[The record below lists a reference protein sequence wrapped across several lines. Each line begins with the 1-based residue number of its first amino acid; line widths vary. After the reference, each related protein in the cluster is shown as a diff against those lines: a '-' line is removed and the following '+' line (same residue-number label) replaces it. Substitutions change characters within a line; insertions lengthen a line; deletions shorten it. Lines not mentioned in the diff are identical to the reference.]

1 MSPFGAM
8 TVVAVQGQPGEGQPQ
23 MGPVAWTAGGR
34 AAAGGWRWLSR
45 PAAGAAALP
54 LSLVAA
60 ALNVETGSQNPGSEC
75 WLGHL
80 QQQQQ
85 KWAARLG
92 RRQVWMPAPAQEAPP
107 NMPQ

>member
-1 MSPFGAM
+1 MSPSGAK
-8 TVVAVQGQPGEGQPQ
+8 TAVAVQGQAGEGQAR
-23 MGPVAWTAGGR
+23 MGPAAWTAGGR
-34 AAAGGWRWLSR
+34 AAAGGWRWLSL

-60 ALNVETGSQNPGSEC
+60 ALKVETGWQNPGSEC

-92 RRQVWMPAPAQEAPP
+92 RRQVWMPVPAQEAPH
-107 NMPQ
+107 NMPH